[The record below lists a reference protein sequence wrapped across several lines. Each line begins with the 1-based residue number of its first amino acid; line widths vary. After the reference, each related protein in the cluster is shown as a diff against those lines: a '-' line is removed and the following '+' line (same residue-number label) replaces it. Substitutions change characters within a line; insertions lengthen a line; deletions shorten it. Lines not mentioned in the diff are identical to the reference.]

1 MAILRLAPGDTAPW
15 TGTYKLVA
23 HYGEPMDRIVSIK
36 QGEHLPLVEIGGDS
50 ELWFVLMDEPE
61 VAVAA

>member
-23 HYGEPMDRIVSIK
+23 HYGEPMDHTVSIK
-36 QGEHLPLVEIGGDS
+36 RGERLPLVEMTTDT
-50 ELWFVLMDEPE
+50 ELWFVLMDEAE
-61 VAVAA
+61 FAVAA